1 MNVINFSTDAI
12 LVRCHVTIITSSS
25 SSCSFSFQNSILSS
39 FLSSFFL
46 HLIRWRNSMKG
57 KREDKQLKSPQ
68 GNPSFLLQLTDVGRF
83 KTLAVAT
90 TTMLVKK
97 YKFYIQKLRMY
108 LSLIKKNGE
117 KRRGPDTRAHT
128 NKHTLFLLRMAMI
141 LSMMELDSRA
151 RYLPE
156 L

>member
-1 MNVINFSTDAI
+1 MVQFNEGQKGRQAI
-12 LVRCHVTIITSSS
+12 KVTA
-25 SSCSFSFQNSILSS
+25 
-39 FLSSFFL
+39 
-46 HLIRWRNSMKG
+46 
-57 KREDKQLKSPQ
+57 

-108 LSLIKKNGE
+108 LSLIKKMG
-117 KRRGPDTRAHT
+117 KREEDLTHAHT